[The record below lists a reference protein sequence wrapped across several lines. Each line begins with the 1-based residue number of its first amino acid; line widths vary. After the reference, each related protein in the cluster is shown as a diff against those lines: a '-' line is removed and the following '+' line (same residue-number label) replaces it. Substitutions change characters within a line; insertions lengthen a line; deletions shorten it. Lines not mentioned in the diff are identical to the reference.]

1 MRLAFS
7 KVGSVLLSLSVYLLA
22 LTIPVSIAGDNIAI
36 GIGVLGV
43 VFLLLGG
50 EGIDIPDLKPLA
62 FFLVPEGISVLFA
75 QNVKKAWKQT
85 SLNHHLLPL
94 IFVYDRLKKELSL
107 EKMLKFLSFS
117 SIVLSLSVIV
127 EAFTHQNVK
136 HFKFSKFHLFFE
148 PVRGKGILNHQL
160 TTAGALYL
168 LFFLFVG
175 FFIRQNQ
182 DKQSRRIYGIT
193 TLFLFLAI
201 LLNQSRSY
209 WIGMFIAFLLFFI
222 LLYRKKAI
230 VYISGFLAL
239 FLGFTLVFAPLKARL
254 ESIVN
259 TKTNGSNTTR
269 LIIWRSHYEAIKN
282 DFSLKEKL
290 FGSPVVG
297 KDMCCKYI
305 PESYEKVLGKK
316 PPKVENLCD
325 KQFYHCLSHNIY
337 IKYLTDFGLLGLLG
351 YIAFILYLILVNIR
365 GFSLSKDSIFA
376 AFASMYAGFAAAG
389 FFENNFTDAEVK
401 ICLMFILGI
410 NFYLLDKL
418 RLGERL

>member
-1 MRLAFS
+1 MKLTFP
-7 KVGSVLLSLSVYLLA
+7 KIGSVLLSLSVYLLT

-43 VFLLLGG
+43 ILLFLSN
-50 EGIDIPDLKPLA
+50 ERMDFPNLKPLA

-75 QNVKKAWKQT
+75 KNVKKAWKQT

-94 IFVYDRLKKELSL
+94 IFVYDRLKKGLSL
-107 EKMLKFLSFS
+107 ERILKFLSFS
-117 SIVLSLSVIV
+117 SIVLSSSVIV

-136 HFKFSKFHLFFE
+136 HFKFSRFHLFFE

-160 TTAGALYL
+160 TTAGVLYL
-168 LFFLFVG
+168 LFLLFAG

-182 DKQSRRIYGIT
+182 DRQSKKIYGIT
-193 TLFLFLAI
+193 TCFLFLAI

-209 WIGMFIAFLLFFI
+209 WIGMFVAFLLFFV
-222 LLYRKKAI
+222 LLYRKRA
-230 VYISGFLAL
+230 VFYISGFLAF
-239 FLGFTLVFAPLKARL
+239 FLGFTLVFAPLRARL

-290 FGSPVVG
+290 FGSPVAG

-316 PPKVENLCD
+316 PPKIENLCD

-351 YIAFILYLILVNIR
+351 YVTFILYLILVNIR
-365 GFSLSKDSIFA
+365 GFSLSGDSIFA
-376 AFASMYAGFAAAG
+376 TFASMYTGFATAG

-401 ICLMFILGI
+401 ICFIFILGI

-418 RLGERL
+418 RSGERV